1 MAKKISKS
9 ELKARRE
16 RAMKR
21 EKEEKKAN
29 KDGLIKNP
37 FDDPDLRLVA
47 HTAYQQIGDLIAEV
61 ISTAVLRTKPTRQRR
76 VDRREAV
83 NIGRA
88 EQVKKSTKANDVEN
102 LRKAN
107 RSLKRTKSDLRNIGY
122 REGEVKETEG

>member
-61 ISTAVLRTKPTRQRR
+61 ISTAVLKTKSTRQRR

-83 NIGRA
+83 NTGRA
-88 EQVKKSTKANDVEN
+88 EQVKKSTKKDDVEN